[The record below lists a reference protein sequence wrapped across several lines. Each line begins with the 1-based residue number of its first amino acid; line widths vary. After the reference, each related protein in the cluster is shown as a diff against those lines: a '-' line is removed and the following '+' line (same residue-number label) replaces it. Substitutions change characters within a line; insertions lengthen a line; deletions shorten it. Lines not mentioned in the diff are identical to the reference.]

1 MAVSTADLAELARLG
16 QAMPE
21 HGGTDLSALQSAA
34 EVIAYVATVT
44 RADGGYPPDAC
55 ELLVRHAQLPP
66 AEVRRVA
73 RLLRVLGYVEVSQ
86 RLAEVAGRRKH
97 GLRPLAQ

>member
-1 MAVSTADLAELARLG
+1 MAVSARDLAELARME

-21 HGGTDLSALQSAA
+21 HGGTDLSALQSVA
-34 EVIAYVATVT
+34 EVLAYVATCT
-44 RADGGYPPDAC
+44 RSDGGDPPDAC

-73 RLLRVLGYVEVSQ
+73 RLLRALGYVEVSQ
-86 RLAEVAGRRKH
+86 RLAEIAGRRKH
-97 GLRPLAQ
+97 GLRPIR